1 MPGPIYVLKDY
12 SEYSMASGSQRMKMG
27 SRRCWNRL
35 ETMLAQSRRW
45 TGLGQMDVQRCR
57 VAGRIERT
65 GIALEV
71 GKKGG
76 DR

>member
-1 MPGPIYVLKDY
+1 MPGLIYVLKDY
-12 SEYSMASGSQRMKMG
+12 SEYSMTNGSQRMKMG

-35 ETMLAQSRRW
+35 ETVLAQSRRW
-45 TGLGQMDVQRCR
+45 TGLGEMDVRGCW
-57 VAGRIERT
+57 VTGRIERI